1 MFLIALLLAF
11 IAGIAMAVQG
21 TINTG
26 LGKIV
31 GLLESTFIVHVIG
44 TLALLI
50 LLFLLRVGR
59 GDLGKIAEVPW
70 YLYLGGIISVLIL
83 YTVQAGIAH
92 AGAATATTAIIV
104 GQVGTALLLDHFGC
118 FGLEKIPFTWY
129 KAIGV
134 IFLAIGAKLMLMK

>member
-11 IAGIAMAVQG
+11 VAGISMAVQG
-21 TINTG
+21 TLNTG

-44 TLALLI
+44 TLTLLV
-50 LLFLLRVGR
+50 LLFLLRVGK
-59 GDLGKIAEVPW
+59 GNLGKMADVPW

-92 AGAATATTAIIV
+92 TGVATATTAIIV
-104 GQVGTALLLDHFGC
+104 GQVGTALLLDHLGC
-118 FGLEKIPFTWY
+118 FGLEKVPFTWY

-134 IFLAIGAKLMLMK
+134 IFLALGAKLKLTK